1 MARVRVRGVY
11 STAITKLLLDQN
23 FDIVQPSVTIRE
35 RFGLEESDE
44 SPDLDVFDRRDHQGV
59 EALGMAEPIDAFASV
74 LKSCLDD
81 VIVRKWAVTADGIY
95 KGIVKGTDP
104 VTGSVLVDIGPTT
117 GRIDE
122 RELLKPDLE
131 QVVVQVDR
139 RRMGAK
145 EPLLTAEIKIPGKYA
160 ILMPGRVV
168 RVSRKI
174 RDMQSR
180 SRLYQL
186 GEELAPPNWGIL
198 WRTASADQSPETLKN
213 EITQLSK
220 SGEAVMRKAEE
231 VDAPATLWEGNHFMD
246 AEFPALSKRKLDE
259 VRGSIVPTLEEHHYY
274 KACGEKVSLALDMA
288 EKLLKKGY
296 PNEEVQRLFKQ
307 TVEAEYPTVGSFI
320 AMEHVKLDGKVFHLG
335 KALVEAFDQDESL
348 IQFTRVFE
356 REGTY
361 DGLKTSKEPGDR
373 AVTEAKL
380 GEWHL
385 KTQYFSRD
393 GRYKGMYINF
403 NTPIELY
410 PYWIRYVDLEID
422 VVVWPDGKTEVL
434 DEDKLKKAAQEGLVT
449 EKLAKTVENKLQELL
464 EKLSR
469 G

>member
-11 STAITKLLLDQN
+11 STAITKLLLDQD
-23 FDIVQPSVTIRE
+23 FDIVQPSVTIKE
-35 RFGLEESDE
+35 RFGLEESNE

-59 EALGMAEPIDAFASV
+59 EALGMAEPIDSFASV
-74 LKSCLDD
+74 LKSRLDD

-95 KGIVKGTDP
+95 KGIVKSTDP

-122 RELLKPDLE
+122 RELSKPDLK

-145 EPLLTAEIKIPGKYA
+145 EPLLTTEIKIPGKYA

-174 RDMQSR
+174 RDMQTR
-180 SRLYQL
+180 SRLIQL
-186 GEELAPPNWGIL
+186 GEELAPRNWGIL
-198 WRTASADQSPETLKN
+198 WRTASADQPPETLKN
-213 EITQLSK
+213 EITELAK
-220 SGEAVMRKAEE
+220 SGEAVMGKAEE
-231 VDAPATLWEGNHFMD
+231 VDAPSTLWEGSHFMD
-246 AEFPALSKRKLDE
+246 LEFPALSKRKLDE
-259 VRGSIVPTLEEHHYY
+259 VRGSIVPTLEDHHYY
-274 KACGEKVSLALDMA
+274 KACGERVSLALDMA

-335 KALVEAFDQDESL
+335 KALVEAFDEDKSL

-361 DGLKTSKEPGDR
+361 NGLKTRKEPGDR

-385 KTQYFSRD
+385 ETQYFSRD
-393 GRYKGMYINF
+393 GRNKGMYINF

-410 PYWIRYVDLEID
+410 PYWIRYVDLEVD
-422 VVVWPDGKTEVL
+422 VVVWPDGKKEVL
-434 DEDKLKKAAQEGLVT
+434 DEDKLKKAAEEGLVT
-449 EKLAKTVENKLQELL
+449 EKLVKTVENKLQELL
-464 EKLSR
+464 EKL
-469 G
+469 